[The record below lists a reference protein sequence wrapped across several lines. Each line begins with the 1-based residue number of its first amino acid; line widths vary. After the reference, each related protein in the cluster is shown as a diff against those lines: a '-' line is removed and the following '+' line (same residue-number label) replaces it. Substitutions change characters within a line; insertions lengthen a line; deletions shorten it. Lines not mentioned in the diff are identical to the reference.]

1 MRNHHLLTA
10 IYCGGEGR
18 GRGKKD
24 CNKDGHG
31 SSCKSQHWLLKKN
44 QAVGDMGKKCYANS
58 RVDGRVLNAHSRNL
72 EKPLGKGIRQDIA
85 SIKV

>member
-1 MRNHHLLTA
+1 M
-10 IYCGGEGR
+10 
-18 GRGKKD
+18 
-24 CNKDGHG
+24 
-31 SSCKSQHWLLKKN
+31 KKN

-58 RVDGRVLNAHSRNL
+58 RVEGRVLNTHSRNL